1 MPKQPGGAAPLTRRF
16 LWMLALGV
24 ALLLGC
30 SITPQPDLERIYQR
44 VSSQPK
50 KAPLIFI
57 PGILGSRL
65 VDVSTGNPVWP
76 RSLLSVALG
85 RNLDLLAL
93 PVEGVESG
101 LPLPSLRPDGLFLS
115 IAGESFYRDM
125 VHTLERIGG
134 YDCVGPDRIRGDTDC
149 VLFAWDWRRDMVD
162 AAARLDALVERLR
175 ALRADPDLKVDL
187 VAHSAGGL
195 VARYFLRFGG
205 EDVLDRDEAEIA
217 HRGGYKVRKAILVGT
232 PNYGS
237 ISALQE
243 SITGMPVGLGHLS
256 PETLATMPVQAQL
269 LPHPDRSWMV
279 DIRGDRIDLE
289 LFDVETW
296 RENRWSI
303 FDPRAR
309 KRIAS
314 RFESPASAEAYL
326 SGLETVFE
334 RSLRRGARF
343 HRALSEPR
351 QDSPHK
357 MIVFGGDCHMTPAR
371 CLLEQV
377 DGESRVHLHPRQ
389 ILDPIE
395 GIDYERLMLEPGD
408 GKVTKSSLLARDS
421 LDPTEGESGDFR
433 IDYEFFVCEKHS
445 RLAENVTFRDNLLN
459 ILLD

>member
-1 MPKQPGGAAPLTRRF
+1 LIPRLTR
-16 LWMLALGV
+16 MLALGGV
-24 ALLLGC
+24 LLLGC
-30 SITPQPDLERIYQR
+30 ATTPQPDLERIYQR
-44 VSSQPK
+44 VSSRPK

-57 PGILGSRL
+57 PGILGSKL
-65 VDVSTGNPVWP
+65 VDASTGAPVWP
-76 RSLLSVALG
+76 QSLLSVALG
-85 RNLDLLAL
+85 RDLDVLAL
-93 PVEGVESG
+93 PVDGRETEPVA
-101 LPLPSLRPDGLFLS
+101 PSLKPDGLFLS

-125 VHTLERIGG
+125 VHTLEQIGG
-134 YDCVGPDRIRGDTDC
+134 YDCVDPDRIRSDTNC

-162 AAARLDALVERLR
+162 AAQRLDSLVERFR
-175 ALRADPDLKVDL
+175 ILRADPKLKVDI

-205 EDVLDRDEAEIA
+205 EDVLDQDEAEIA

-243 SITGMPVGLGHLS
+243 SITGMPVGLGRLS
-256 PETLATMPVQAQL
+256 PETLATMPIQAQL
-269 LPHPDRSWMV
+269 LPHPDRSWMI
-279 DIRGDRIDLE
+279 DIRGERIDLE

-296 RENRWSI
+296 RKNRWSI

-309 KRIAS
+309 ARIAS
-314 RFESPASAEAYL
+314 RFESAASAEAYL
-326 SGLETVFE
+326 SGLEAFFE

-343 HRALSEPR
+343 HRALSERR
-351 QDSPHK
+351 QDGPYK
-357 MIVFGGDCHMTPAR
+357 MIVFGGDCHLTPAR
-371 CLLEQV
+371 CLLERV
-377 DGESRVHLHPRQ
+377 GDESRVHLHPRQ
-389 ILDPIE
+389 IVDPIE

-421 LDPTEGESGDFR
+421 LDPTAVESGDFR